1 MGQADQ
7 VSKLS
12 TVAVSL
18 VYLDHG
24 DIYLGLA
31 HLLNILWQ
39 FSVYEL
45 HVIPLDETKE
55 VLIFISIR
63 ISVMPVELRS

>member
-1 MGQADQ
+1 M
-7 VSKLS
+7 SKLS
-12 TVAVSL
+12 TAAISL

-39 FSVYEL
+39 FSVHEA
-45 HVIPLDETKE
+45 HAIPLDETKE

-63 ISVMPVELRS
+63 ISVMPVELGS

>member
-1 MGQADQ
+1 MGQAEQ

-31 HLLNILWQ
+31 HLFKHTMAILCPCKDFSDASRAWMINEVLYLNI
-39 FSVYEL
+39 VN
-45 HVIPLDETKE
+45 
-55 VLIFISIR
+55 LI
-63 ISVMPVELRS
+63 